1 MAARAGD
8 QYGFLRG
15 VYEGCISGNDMGIE
29 RRPYHKNCDCAL
41 HKSRKQCSHTM
52 NGGPNI
58 SYPIRRSW
66 SEGCLALAASVH
78 SSPSSS
84 PAAIL
89 VKNSSQLSLCRE
101 QEEEGNISIKV

>member
-1 MAARAGD
+1 MASRAAD

-15 VYEGCISGNDMGIE
+15 VYEGCISGNDTGIE
-29 RRPYHKNCDCAL
+29 RRPYHKNCECAL
-41 HKSRKQCSHTM
+41 HKSRKHCSHTM
-52 NGGPNI
+52 IGGPNI

-84 PAAIL
+84 PAAI
-89 VKNSSQLSLCRE
+89 VKNSSQLSLYRE
-101 QEEEGNISIKV
+101 EEEEGDISFKV